1 MPFVLSAALAALGI
15 RIAFREPWIAVGL
28 VFLLVSLM
36 LPSVRERRRVR
47 RILQSGDVRSVMG
60 AWTESSTR
68 VPHPETLGPLITAT
82 AFASCGWIDQAR
94 TALER
99 AVRGPVWE
107 AALEH
112 RLVVETLLDT
122 FEGERVEA
130 LEKAE
135 RLCALPLPVAGP
147 FLRGRVRTLRA
158 ALAAFARAFA
168 RMPRR
173 GDGSLLEQAAK
184 TNPLIHWPMR
194 YAAAIIAID
203 DGDIAKARRLVI
215 DAPAWPSESAFHSF
229 HEEIA
234 SIVGLPSRISG

>member
-15 RIAFREPWIAVGL
+15 RIALREPWIAVGL
-28 VFLLVSLM
+28 VFLLVGLM

-60 AWTESSTR
+60 AWTESATR

-82 AFASCGWIDQAR
+82 AFASCGWIEQAR
-94 TALER
+94 TSLER
-99 AVRGPVWE
+99 AVRGPVWD

-112 RLVVETLLDT
+112 RLVIETLLDT
-122 FEGERVEA
+122 FEGERAEA

-135 RLCALPLPVAGP
+135 RLCALPLPAAGP
-147 FLRGRVRTLRA
+147 LLRGRIRTLRA

-173 GDGSLLEQAAK
+173 GDVSLLEQAAK

-194 YAAAIIAID
+194 YAAAILAID
-203 DGDIAKARRLVI
+203 DGDVERARKLIA
-215 DAPAWPSESAFHSF
+215 DAPAWPAESAFHSF
-229 HEEIA
+229 HEEIG
-234 SIVGLPSRISG
+234 SMVGLPSRDSS